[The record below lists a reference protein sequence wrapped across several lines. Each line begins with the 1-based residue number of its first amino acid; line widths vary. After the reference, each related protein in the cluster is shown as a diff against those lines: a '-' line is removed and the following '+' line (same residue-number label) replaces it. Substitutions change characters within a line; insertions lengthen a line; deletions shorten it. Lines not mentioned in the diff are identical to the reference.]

1 MRIGL
6 PLVLPHATQVLESM
20 GGSRSGRE
28 VRTEAQKCIAWALA
42 NAPRLAAP
50 AAVAEIVAISGDT
63 DAGLLLENG
72 ETMPCDA
79 AHFHGADRL
88 AVGVTTLGPLLE
100 REVSRLFACSD
111 PLRALALDC
120 VGTITLR
127 SAGSALREAI
137 ANDIVG
143 DGCEIGARVSPG
155 CAIVPL
161 EAQRAVFN
169 TARPSTIGVTLTD
182 SLLMTPIKTIS
193 LLFPMAPNL
202 PARLSTFNMCRT
214 CMRRNSCASIRL

>member
-6 PLVLPHATQVLESM
+6 PLVLPDAMQVLESM

-28 VRTEAQKCIAWALA
+28 ARTEAQKCIAWAIS

-50 AAVAEIVAISGDT
+50 AAVAEIVAISGSTDT
-63 DAGLLLENG
+63 GLLLENG
-72 ETMPCDA
+72 ETIPCDV

-100 REVSRLFACSD
+100 QEVSRLFACND
-111 PLRALALDC
+111 PLRALALDF

-137 ANDIVG
+137 AREIAD
-143 DGCEIGARVSPG
+143 DMCEIGARISPG
-155 CAIVPL
+155 CTIVPL

-169 TARPSTIGVTLTD
+169 TARPSNIGVTLTD

-202 PARLSTFNMCRT
+202 PARLRTFNMCST
-214 CMRRNSCASIRL
+214 CVRRSSCASIHI